1 MERTAFANLLTWK
14 NSNDRKPLI
23 LRGARQVGK
32 TYLLRAFGNAEYKKV
47 AYINCDNN
55 PTVNAVFSGGY
66 DMPRILRNRSAIANT
81 SITPGDTLIILDEIQ
96 ETERG
101 LASLKYFCENAP
113 EYHVAVAGSLLGIAL
128 HGGSSFPV
136 GKVDMIDLYP
146 MAFSEFLKAIG
157 EGRLLEMMA
166 DGDWDS
172 LRIQHDKLTDCL
184 RQYYFTGG
192 MPAAVEAYTTRH
204 DLKQVRNIQ
213 KNILQAYQ
221 DDMSKH
227 APTREIPRINMVWQS
242 ISSQL
247 SKENKKFVY
256 GALKKGARASEF
268 EIAIQWLKDCGLIYQ
283 INRVKEPHIPLKFYE
298 DLSAFK
304 LFMLDCGLMG
314 AQNDVPADRILIGDD
329 IFKEYKGAFTEQYVM
344 QQLIAMDDMHLYYYS
359 NDNSTMEIDFIA
371 QHGNN
376 VLPIEVKAEENLRA
390 KSLRTFVNNHPE
402 LHAIRFSM
410 SGYRRQDW
418 ITNVPLFAVP
428 FFDR

>member
-55 PTVNAVFSGGY
+55 PTVNAVVSGGY
-66 DMPRILRNRSAIANT
+66 AMPRLLRNLSAIANT